1 MGSRDAMTKQPRTPH
16 RRGTMYLLVLVTTM
30 IITVIGIIGYKMMR
44 TQAAVARADIERD
57 EALVLA
63 ESGVQWGIHLSSL
76 KVDWRDAYTSGVN
89 INTMSIGEGTMAVAF
104 IDDDGD
110 LADDPLDPFW
120 VRATG
125 VVGDATQILEAQI
138 ELPQSTAHPALDDS
152 LTVGGTLYIDDDKT
166 FSLEN
171 GGTAYRHREA
181 DGDEAERWRVKISN
195 PVEFPNPS
203 LIQLWANKGTVIG
216 RDVHGGKISGATLSD
231 TQAPSGITPDPN
243 GIYVIDTEGS
253 NFDLEKCTVR
263 GTLVIINSGTAN
275 IDIMESKFTF
285 GDHGGPTLIT
295 DGETRLGLKF
305 YPGVSQGIF
314 YINGHAIIEQDMW
327 MVGTVI
333 VTGDLQFKTNYVSIN
348 DHPSATSG
356 PPEGFHADEGYRLV
370 AGSWRRVVQ

>member
-1 MGSRDAMTKQPRTPH
+1 MGSRDAMIKQRRTPH

-44 TQAAVARADIERD
+44 AQAAVARADIDRD

-76 KVDWRDAYTSGVN
+76 KEDWRDVYTSGVN

-104 IDDDGD
+104 VDDDGD
-110 LADDPLDPFW
+110 LADDPYDPFW
-120 VRATG
+120 IRSTG
-125 VVGDATQILEAQI
+125 VVGGASQTLEAQI
-138 ELPQSTAHPALDDS
+138 QLPTSQMHPALEKS
-152 LTVGGTLYIDDDKT
+152 LTVGGTLMIDDAKT
-166 FSLEN
+166 LTLES
-171 GGTAYRHREA
+171 GGTAMAHTEA
-181 DGDEAERWRVKISN
+181 DGSTAIRSRVTLAN
-195 PVEFPNPS
+195 PVEFPNPA
-203 LIQLWANKGTVIG
+203 LIQLWASKGTVIG
-216 RDVHGGKISGATLSD
+216 RDLHGGKIESRTLSD
-231 TQAPSGITPDPN
+231 TQAPFGLTPDPD

-253 NFDLEKCTVR
+253 NFDLSKCTVR

-275 IDIMESKFTF
+275 IDILESRFTF

-314 YINGHAIIEQDMW
+314 YIDGLAIIEQDMW
-327 MVGTVI
+327 MVGTMI
-333 VTGDLQFKTNYVSIN
+333 VTGDLEFKTNYVSIN

-356 PPEGFHADEGYRLV
+356 PPEGFHANEGYRLV